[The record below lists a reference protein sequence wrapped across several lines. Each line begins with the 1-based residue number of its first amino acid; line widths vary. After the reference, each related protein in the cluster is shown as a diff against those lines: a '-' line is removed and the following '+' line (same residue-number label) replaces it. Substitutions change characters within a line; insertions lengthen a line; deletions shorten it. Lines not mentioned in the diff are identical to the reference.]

1 MRPQKTMT
9 NKNEIDKLL
18 RIVKKLRDPEQG
30 CPWDIKQT
38 SISLIPYVLEEA
50 YEVSEALKSKNN
62 NNKVDELG
70 DLLLQIILQSQIAS
84 EKKQFKFVDI
94 VKNLNKKLIR
104 RHPHVFDKKIKNNK
118 SIKELDKQ
126 WDKIKRKENQSE
138 PTHDIFKK
146 LTKYSPFI
154 QAIEIGAITSQ
165 LDFDWSN
172 YNKVIN
178 KINEE
183 LNELK
188 QEINKKTN
196 NNNILEEYG
205 DLLFTISQLGR
216 HLSIDPETSLYKAN
230 IKFKKR
236 FIHLLTKFKNKKDFK
251 KSSDKIKEK
260 KWKIIK
266 KLD

>member
-1 MRPQKTMT
+1 MT
-9 NKNEIDKLL
+9 NKKEIDELIK
-18 RIVKKLRDPEQG
+18 IIKKLRNPKQG

-38 SISLIPYVLEEA
+38 SRSLIPYVLEEA
-50 YEVSEALKSKNN
+50 YEVSEALKTKN
-62 NNKVDELG
+62 KKHIIDELG
-70 DLLLQIILQSQIAS
+70 DLLLQIVMQSQIAS
-84 EKKQFKFVDI
+84 EKKHFNFADI
-94 VKNLNKKLIR
+94 LTNLNEKLKR
-104 RHPHVFDKKIKNNK
+104 RHPHVFKKSINNK
-118 SIKELDKQ
+118 KYIKELNKQ
-126 WDKIKRKENQSE
+126 WDKIKRKENKSNQ
-138 PTHDIFKK
+138 PHQIFKK

-178 KINEE
+178 KVNEE

-196 NNNILEEYG
+196 NNKILEEYG

-216 HLSIDPETSLYKAN
+216 HLSIDPETALYKAN

>member
-1 MRPQKTMT
+1 MR
-9 NKNEIDKLL
+9 NKKEIEELL
-18 RIVKKLRDPEQG
+18 KIVKKLRDPEQG

-50 YEVSEALKSKNN
+50 YEVSEALKTNNN

-84 EKKQFKFVDI
+84 EKKQFNFIGI
-94 VKNLNKKLIR
+94 VKKLNKKLIR
-104 RHPHVFDKKIKNNK
+104 RHPHVFKKNIKNKK

-126 WDKIKRKENQSE
+126 WDEIKRKEKKSN
-138 PTHDIFKK
+138 PTHDIFAK

-154 QAIEIGAITSQ
+154 QAIEIGAISSQ
-165 LDFDWSN
+165 LNFDWSN
-172 YNKVIN
+172 KKNVIN
-178 KINEE
+178 KVNEE

-188 QEINKKTN
+188 REINKKTT
-196 NNNILEEYG
+196 NNNIVEEYG

-216 HLSIDPETSLYKAN
+216 HLNIDPETSLYKAN
-230 IKFKKR
+230 LKFKKR
-236 FIHLLTKFKNKKDFK
+236 FIHLINEFKNKKDFK
-251 KSSDKIKEK
+251 ESSPKIKEK

-266 KLD
+266 KLN

>member
-1 MRPQKTMT
+1 MT
-9 NKNEIDKLL
+9 NKTEIDKLVK
-18 RIVKKLRDPEQG
+18 IVKKLRDPEKG

-38 SISLIPYVLEEA
+38 SISLIPYMLEEV
-50 YEVSEALKSKNN
+50 YEVSEAIKSKNN
-62 NNKVDELG
+62 NNKVEELG

-84 EKKQFKFVDI
+84 EKKQFNFVDI

-104 RHPHVFDKKIKNNK
+104 RHPHVFNKNIKNNK

-126 WDKIKRKENQSE
+126 WDKIKRKEKKSN

-154 QAIEIGAITSQ
+154 QAIEIGTITSQ
-165 LDFDWSN
+165 LDFDWSTH
-172 YNKVIN
+172 NKVIS
-178 KINEE
+178 KVNEE

-188 QEINKKTN
+188 QEINKKTK

-205 DLLFTISQLGR
+205 DLLFTVSQLGR

-230 IKFKKR
+230 TKFKKR
-236 FIHLLTKFKNKKDFK
+236 FIHLLNEFKNKSDFK
-251 KSSDKIKEK
+251 KSNSRIKEKTWQKIKE
-260 KWKIIK
+260 
-266 KLD
+266 LD